1 MIEIDFNGGI
11 ISVLKIAT
19 RKSPLALW
27 QAEFVKSKL
36 ASLYPDLKIELVK
49 MTTQGDQI
57 LNSPLSKIGG
67 KSLFIKELEVG
78 MNEGRADIAVHSMK
92 DVPYELP
99 QGFEIGAILERENPF
114 DAFVSNDYNSISDLP
129 NGAKLGSCSLRRI
142 VQIKA
147 IRPDLEILDLRGNVN
162 TRLKKL
168 DDGEYD
174 AIILACSGLSR
185 LGFEDRIKQD
195 LSPDESLP
203 AVGQGALGIE
213 IKANDQEIRSLIEP
227 LSHKRTMTEV
237 SAERALNAT
246 LQGGCSVAIGA
257 FATSKGSE
265 LKLCGMVGNVNS
277 GEIIRVEELGET
289 SNPIDLGIR
298 AANKLLSLGAREL
311 LNEK

>member
-1 MIEIDFNGGI
+1 M
-11 ISVLKIAT
+11 LKIAT

-36 ASLYPDLKIELVK
+36 ETIYPDLKVELVK

-78 MNEGRADIAVHSMK
+78 IMEGRADIAVHSMK

-114 DAFVSNDYNSISDLP
+114 DAFVSNDFNSIQDLP
-129 NGAKLGSCSLRRI
+129 IGAKLGSCSLRRI
-142 VQIKA
+142 VQVKA
-147 IRPDLEILDLRGNVN
+147 MRPDLEILDLRGNVN

-174 AIILACSGLSR
+174 AIILACSGLTR
-185 LGFEDRIKQD
+185 LGFDNRIKQD
-195 LSPDESLP
+195 LSPDDSLP

-213 IKANDQEIRSLIEP
+213 IEANDHEISSLIKP
-227 LSHKRTMTEV
+227 LIHKKTQIEV

-257 FATSKGSE
+257 FATSEDS
-265 LKLCGMVGNVNS
+265 KLTLSGMVGNVDS
-277 GEIIRVEELGET
+277 GEIIRVQETGET
-289 SNPIDLGIR
+289 SKPIDLGIR
-298 AANKLLSLGAREL
+298 AAKKLLSLGAREL

>member
-1 MIEIDFNGGI
+1 M
-11 ISVLKIAT
+11 LKIAT

-36 ASLYPDLKIELVK
+36 EAIYPDLKVELVK

-78 MNEGRADIAVHSMK
+78 IMEGRADIAVHSMK

-99 QGFEIGAILERENPF
+99 QGFEIGAILERESPF
-114 DAFVSNDYNSISDLP
+114 DAFVSNDFNSIQDLP
-129 NGAKLGSCSLRRI
+129 IGAKLGSCSLRRI
-142 VQIKA
+142 VQVKA
-147 IRPDLEILDLRGNVN
+147 MRPDLEILDLRGNVN

-174 AIILACSGLSR
+174 AIILACSGLTR

-195 LSPDESLP
+195 LSPDDSLP

-213 IKANDQEIRSLIEP
+213 IKANDHEISSLIKP
-227 LSHKRTMTEV
+227 LIHQKTQIEV
-237 SAERALNAT
+237 NAERALNNT

-257 FATSKGSE
+257 FATSEDS
-265 LKLCGMVGNVNS
+265 KLTLSGMVGNVDS
-277 GEIIRVEELGET
+277 GEIIRIQETGET
-289 SNPIDLGIR
+289 SKPIDLGIR
-298 AANKLLSLGAREL
+298 AAKKLLSLGAREL

>member
-1 MIEIDFNGGI
+1 M
-11 ISVLKIAT
+11 LKIAT
-19 RKSPLALW
+19 RKSPLAIW

-36 ASLYPDLKIELVK
+36 ENIYPDLKVELVK

-78 MNEGRADIAVHSMK
+78 IMEGRADIAVHSMK

-99 QGFEIGAILERENPF
+99 QGFEIGAILERESPF
-114 DAFVSNDYNSISDLP
+114 DAFVSNDFNSIQDLP
-129 NGAKLGSCSLRRI
+129 IGAKLGSCSLRRI
-142 VQIKA
+142 VQVKA
-147 IRPDLEILDLRGNVN
+147 MRPDLEILDLRGNVN

-174 AIILACSGLSR
+174 AIILACSGLTR
-185 LGFEDRIKQD
+185 LGFDNRIKQD
-195 LSPDESLP
+195 LSPDDSLP

-213 IKANDQEIRSLIEP
+213 IKANDHEISNLIKP
-227 LSHKRTMTEV
+227 LIHQKTQIEV
-237 SAERALNAT
+237 NAERALNTT

-257 FATSKGSE
+257 FATSEDS
-265 LKLCGMVGNVNS
+265 KLTLSGMVGNVDS
-277 GEIIRVEELGET
+277 GEIIRIQETGET
-289 SNPIDLGIR
+289 SKPIDLGIR
-298 AANKLLSLGAREL
+298 AAKKLLSLGAREL

>member
-1 MIEIDFNGGI
+1 MKSILFGGI
-11 ISVLKIAT
+11 ITVLKIAT

-27 QAEFVKSKL
+27 QAEFVKSNL
-36 ASLYPDLKIELVK
+36 ESLNPGLDVELVK

-78 MNEGRADIAVHSMK
+78 MMEGRADIAVHSMK

-114 DAFVSNDYNSISDLP
+114 DAFVSNAFNSIGDLP
-129 NGAKLGSCSLRRI
+129 IGARVGSCSLRRI
-142 VQIKA
+142 VQLKA
-147 IRPDLEILDLRGNVN
+147 IRPDLVILDLRGNVN

-174 AIILACSGLSR
+174 AIILACSGLIR
-185 LGFEDRIKQD
+185 LGFEDRIKQH
-195 LSPDESLP
+195 LSPETSLP

-213 IKANDQEIRSLIEP
+213 IRSNDHEISSLVKP
-227 LSHKRTMTEV
+227 LIHKKTLNEV

-257 FATSKGSE
+257 FATSNGSE
-265 LKLCGMVGNVNS
+265 LKLSGMVGNVAS
-277 GEIIRVEELGET
+277 GKILRVEELGDM
-289 SNPIDLGIR
+289 NKPLDLGIIT
-298 AANKLLSLGAREL
+298 AKKLLSLGAREL
-311 LNEK
+311 LNET

>member
-1 MIEIDFNGGI
+1 M
-11 ISVLKIAT
+11 LKIAT

-36 ASLYPDLKIELVK
+36 ETIYPDLKVELVK

-78 MNEGRADIAVHSMK
+78 IMEGRADIAVHSMK

-99 QGFEIGAILERENPF
+99 QGFEIGAILERESPF
-114 DAFVSNDYNSISDLP
+114 DAFVSNDFNSIQDLP
-129 NGAKLGSCSLRRI
+129 VGARLGSCSLRRI
-142 VQIKA
+142 VQVKA
-147 IRPDLEILDLRGNVN
+147 LRPDLEILDLRGNVN

-174 AIILACSGLSR
+174 AIILACSGLAR
-185 LGFEDRIKQD
+185 LGFDNRIKQD
-195 LSPDESLP
+195 LSPDDSLP

-213 IKANDQEIRSLIEP
+213 IKANDHYISSLIKP
-227 LSHKRTMTEV
+227 LIHKKTQIEV

-257 FATSKGSE
+257 FATSEDS
-265 LKLCGMVGNVNS
+265 KLTLSGMVGNVDS
-277 GEIIRVEELGET
+277 GEIIRVQETGET
-289 SNPIDLGIR
+289 SKPIDLGIR
-298 AANKLLSLGAREL
+298 AAKKLLSLGAREL

>member
-114 DAFVSNDYNSISDLP
+114 DAFVSNDYNTIEELP
-129 NGAKLGSCSLRRI
+129 IGAKLGSCSLRRI
-142 VQIKA
+142 VQVKA
-147 IRPDLEILDLRGNVN
+147 MRPDLEILDLRGNVN

-185 LGFEDRIKQD
+185 LGFEYRIKQD
-195 LSPDESLP
+195 LSPNDSLP

-213 IKANDQEIRSLIEP
+213 IKVNDHKISSLIEP

-237 SAERALNAT
+237 NAERALNAT

-265 LKLCGMVGNVNS
+265 LKLCGMVGNVDS

-289 SNPIDLGIR
+289 SNPIDLGVR

>member
-1 MIEIDFNGGI
+1 M
-11 ISVLKIAT
+11 LKIAT

-36 ASLYPDLKIELVK
+36 ENIYPDLKVELVK

-78 MNEGRADIAVHSMK
+78 IMEGRADIAVHSMK

-99 QGFEIGAILERENPF
+99 QGFEIGAILERESPF
-114 DAFVSNDYNSISDLP
+114 DAFVSNDFNSIQDLP
-129 NGAKLGSCSLRRI
+129 IGAKLGSCSLRRI
-142 VQIKA
+142 VQVKA
-147 IRPDLEILDLRGNVN
+147 MRPDLEILDLRGNVN

-174 AIILACSGLSR
+174 AIILACSGLTR
-185 LGFEDRIKQD
+185 LGFDNRIKQD
-195 LSPDESLP
+195 LSPDDSLP

-213 IKANDQEIRSLIEP
+213 IKANDHEISNLIKP
-227 LSHKRTMTEV
+227 LIHQKTQIEV
-237 SAERALNAT
+237 NAERALNTT

-257 FATSKGSE
+257 FATSEDS
-265 LKLCGMVGNVNS
+265 KLTLSGMVGNVDS
-277 GEIIRVEELGET
+277 GEIIRIQETGET
-289 SNPIDLGIR
+289 SKPIDLGIR
-298 AANKLLSLGAREL
+298 AAKKLLSLGAREL

>member
-114 DAFVSNDYNSISDLP
+114 DAFVSNDYNTIEELP
-129 NGAKLGSCSLRRI
+129 IGAKLGSCSLRRI

-147 IRPDLEILDLRGNVN
+147 MRPDLEILDLRGNVN

-213 IKANDQEIRSLIEP
+213 IKANDQEISSLIEP

-265 LKLCGMVGNVNS
+265 LKLCGMVGNVDT

-289 SNPIDLGIR
+289 SNPIDLGVK

>member
-1 MIEIDFNGGI
+1 M
-11 ISVLKIAT
+11 LKIAT

-36 ASLYPDLKIELVK
+36 EAIYPDLKVELVK

-78 MNEGRADIAVHSMK
+78 IIEGRADIAVHSMK

-99 QGFEIGAILERENPF
+99 QGFEIGAILERESPF
-114 DAFVSNDYNSISDLP
+114 DAFVSNDFNSIQDLP
-129 NGAKLGSCSLRRI
+129 VGAKLGSCSLRRI
-142 VQIKA
+142 VQVKA

-174 AIILACSGLSR
+174 AIILACSGLTR
-185 LGFEDRIKQD
+185 LGFDNRIKQD
-195 LSPDESLP
+195 LSPDDSLP

-213 IKANDQEIRSLIEP
+213 IKANDHEISSLIKP
-227 LSHKRTMTEV
+227 LIHQKTQIEV
-237 SAERALNAT
+237 NAERALNTT

-257 FATSKGSE
+257 FATSEDS
-265 LKLCGMVGNVNS
+265 KLTLSGMVGNVDS
-277 GEIIRVEELGET
+277 GEIIRIQETGET
-289 SNPIDLGIR
+289 SKPIDLGIR
-298 AANKLLSLGAREL
+298 AAKKLLSLGAREL

>member
-1 MIEIDFNGGI
+1 M
-11 ISVLKIAT
+11 LKIAT

-27 QAEFVKSKL
+27 QAEFVKSNL
-36 ASLYPDLKIELVK
+36 ESLNPGLDVELVK

-78 MNEGRADIAVHSMK
+78 MIEGRADIAVHSMK

-114 DAFVSNDYNSISDLP
+114 DAFVSNAFNSIDDLP
-129 NGAKLGSCSLRRI
+129 IGARVGSCSLRRI
-142 VQIKA
+142 VQLKA
-147 IRPDLEILDLRGNVN
+147 LRPDLVILDLRGNVN

-174 AIILACSGLSR
+174 AIILACSGLIR
-185 LGFEDRIKQD
+185 LGFEDRIKQH
-195 LSPDESLP
+195 LSPETSLP

-213 IKANDQEIRSLIEP
+213 IRSNDHEISSLVKP
-227 LSHKRTMTEV
+227 LIHKKTLNEV

-257 FATSKGSE
+257 FATSNGSE
-265 LKLCGMVGNVNS
+265 LKLSGMVGNVAS
-277 GEIIRVEELGET
+277 GKILRVEELGDM
-289 SNPIDLGIR
+289 NKPLDLGIIT
-298 AANKLLSLGAREL
+298 AKKLLSLGAREL
-311 LNEK
+311 LNET

>member
-1 MIEIDFNGGI
+1 M
-11 ISVLKIAT
+11 LKIAT
-19 RKSPLALW
+19 RKSPLAIW

-36 ASLYPDLKIELVK
+36 ENIYPDLKVELVK

-78 MNEGRADIAVHSMK
+78 IMEGRADIAVHSMK

-114 DAFVSNDYNSISDLP
+114 DAFVSNDFNSIQDLP
-129 NGAKLGSCSLRRI
+129 VGAKLGSCSLRRI
-142 VQIKA
+142 VQVKA
-147 IRPDLEILDLRGNVN
+147 MRPDLEILDLRGNVN

-174 AIILACSGLSR
+174 AIILACSGLTR
-185 LGFEDRIKQD
+185 LGFDNRIKQD
-195 LSPDESLP
+195 LSPDDSLP

-213 IKANDQEIRSLIEP
+213 IKANDHEISNLIKP
-227 LSHKRTMTEV
+227 LIHQKTQIEV
-237 SAERALNAT
+237 NAERALNTT

-257 FATSKGSE
+257 FATSEDS
-265 LKLCGMVGNVNS
+265 KLTLSGMVGNVDS
-277 GEIIRVEELGET
+277 GEIIRVQETGET
-289 SNPIDLGIR
+289 SKPIDLGIR
-298 AANKLLSLGAREL
+298 AAKKLLSLGAREL

>member
-114 DAFVSNDYNSISDLP
+114 DAFVSNDYNTIEELP
-129 NGAKLGSCSLRRI
+129 IGAKLGSCSLRRI

-147 IRPDLEILDLRGNVN
+147 MRPDLEILDLRGNVN

-213 IKANDQEIRSLIEP
+213 IKVNDHKISSLIEP

-265 LKLCGMVGNVNS
+265 LKLCGMVGNVDS
-277 GEIIRVEELGET
+277 GEIIRVEEFGET
-289 SNPIDLGIR
+289 SNPIDLGVS

>member
-1 MIEIDFNGGI
+1 MKSILFGGI
-11 ISVLKIAT
+11 ITVLKIAT

-27 QAEFVKSKL
+27 QAEFVKSNL
-36 ASLYPDLKIELVK
+36 ESLNPGLDVELVK

-78 MNEGRADIAVHSMK
+78 MMEGRADIAVHSMK

-114 DAFVSNDYNSISDLP
+114 DAFVSNAFNSISDLP
-129 NGAKLGSCSLRRI
+129 IGARVGSCSLRRI
-142 VQIKA
+142 VQLKA
-147 IRPDLEILDLRGNVN
+147 LRPDLVILDLRGNVN

-174 AIILACSGLSR
+174 AIILACSGLIR
-185 LGFEDRIKQD
+185 LGFEDRIKQH
-195 LSPDESLP
+195 LSPETSLP

-213 IKANDQEIRSLIEP
+213 IRSNDHEISSLVKP
-227 LSHKRTMTEV
+227 LIHKKTLNEV

-257 FATSKGSE
+257 FATSNGSE
-265 LKLCGMVGNVNS
+265 LKLSGMVGNVAS
-277 GEIIRVEELGET
+277 GKILRVEELA
-289 SNPIDLGIR
+289 I
-298 AANKLLSLGAREL
+298 
-311 LNEK
+311 

>member
-1 MIEIDFNGGI
+1 MKSILFGGI
-11 ISVLKIAT
+11 ITVLKIAT

-27 QAEFVKSKL
+27 QAEFVKSNL
-36 ASLYPDLKIELVK
+36 ETLNPGLDVELVK

-78 MNEGRADIAVHSMK
+78 MMEGRADIAVHSMK

-114 DAFVSNDYNSISDLP
+114 DAFVSNAFNSIDDLP
-129 NGAKLGSCSLRRI
+129 IGARVGSCSLRRI
-142 VQIKA
+142 VQLKA
-147 IRPDLEILDLRGNVN
+147 LRPDLVILDLRGNVN

-174 AIILACSGLSR
+174 AIILACSGLIR
-185 LGFEDRIKQD
+185 LGFKDRIKQH
-195 LSPDESLP
+195 LSPETSLP

-213 IKANDQEIRSLIEP
+213 IRSNDHEISSLVKP
-227 LSHKRTMTEV
+227 LIHKKTLNEV

-257 FATSKGSE
+257 FATSNGSE
-265 LKLCGMVGNVNS
+265 LKLSGMVGNVAS
-277 GEIIRVEELGET
+277 GKILRVEELGDM
-289 SNPIDLGIR
+289 NKPLDLGIIT
-298 AANKLLSLGAREL
+298 AKKLLSLGAREL
-311 LNEK
+311 LNET

>member
-195 LSPDESLP
+195 LSPNDSLP

-213 IKANDQEIRSLIEP
+213 IKANDHKISSLIEP

-265 LKLCGMVGNVNS
+265 LKLCGMVGNVDS

>member
-1 MIEIDFNGGI
+1 M
-11 ISVLKIAT
+11 LKIAT

-36 ASLYPDLKIELVK
+36 ETIYPDLKVELVK

-78 MNEGRADIAVHSMK
+78 IMEGRADIAVHSMK
-92 DVPYELP
+92 DIPYELP
-99 QGFEIGAILERENPF
+99 QGFEIGAILERESPF
-114 DAFVSNDYNSISDLP
+114 DAFVSNDFNSIQDLP
-129 NGAKLGSCSLRRI
+129 VGARLGSCSLRRI
-142 VQIKA
+142 VQVKA
-147 IRPDLEILDLRGNVN
+147 MRPDLEILDLRGNVN

-174 AIILACSGLSR
+174 AIILACSGLTR
-185 LGFEDRIKQD
+185 LGFDNRIKQD
-195 LSPDESLP
+195 LSPDDSLP

-213 IKANDQEIRSLIEP
+213 IKANDHEISNLIKP
-227 LSHKRTMTEV
+227 LIHQKTQIEV
-237 SAERALNAT
+237 NAERALNTT

-257 FATSKGSE
+257 FATSEDS
-265 LKLCGMVGNVNS
+265 KLTLSGMVGNVDS
-277 GEIIRVEELGET
+277 GEIIRIQETGET
-289 SNPIDLGIR
+289 SKPIDLGIR
-298 AANKLLSLGAREL
+298 AAKKLLSLGAREL

>member
-1 MIEIDFNGGI
+1 M
-11 ISVLKIAT
+11 LKIAT

-27 QAEFVKSKL
+27 QAEFVKSNL
-36 ASLYPDLKIELVK
+36 ESLNPGLDVELVK

-78 MNEGRADIAVHSMK
+78 MMEGRADIAVHSMK

-114 DAFVSNDYNSISDLP
+114 DAFVSNAFNSIGDLP
-129 NGAKLGSCSLRRI
+129 IGARVGSCSLRRI
-142 VQIKA
+142 VQLKA
-147 IRPDLEILDLRGNVN
+147 LRPDLVILDLRGNVN

-174 AIILACSGLSR
+174 AIILACSGLIR
-185 LGFEDRIKQD
+185 LGFEDRIKQH
-195 LSPDESLP
+195 LSPETSLP

-213 IKANDQEIRSLIEP
+213 IRSNDHEISSLVKP
-227 LSHKRTMTEV
+227 LIHKKTLNEV

-257 FATSKGSE
+257 FATSNGSE
-265 LKLCGMVGNVNS
+265 LKLSGMVGNVAS
-277 GEIIRVEELGET
+277 GKMLRVEELGDT
-289 SNPIDLGIR
+289 NKPLDLGIIT
-298 AANKLLSLGAREL
+298 AKKLLSLGAREL
-311 LNEK
+311 LYET

>member
-1 MIEIDFNGGI
+1 M
-11 ISVLKIAT
+11 LKIAT

-27 QAEFVKSKL
+27 QAEFVKSNL
-36 ASLYPDLKIELVK
+36 ESLNPGLDVELVK

-78 MNEGRADIAVHSMK
+78 MMEGRADIAVHSMK

-114 DAFVSNDYNSISDLP
+114 DAFVSNAFNSIGDLP
-129 NGAKLGSCSLRRI
+129 IGARVGSCSLRRI
-142 VQIKA
+142 VQLKA
-147 IRPDLEILDLRGNVN
+147 LRPDLVILDLRGNVN

-174 AIILACSGLSR
+174 AIILACSGLIR
-185 LGFEDRIKQD
+185 LGFEDRIKQH
-195 LSPDESLP
+195 LSPETSLP

-213 IKANDQEIRSLIEP
+213 IRANDHEISGLVKPLI
-227 LSHKRTMTEV
+227 HKKTLNEV

-257 FATSKGSE
+257 FATSNGSE
-265 LKLCGMVGNVNS
+265 LKLSGMVGNVAS
-277 GEIIRVEELGET
+277 GKILRVEELGDMNKP
-289 SNPIDLGIR
+289 SDLGIIT
-298 AANKLLSLGAREL
+298 AKKLLSLGAREL
-311 LNEK
+311 LNET

>member
-195 LSPDESLP
+195 LSPNDSLP

-213 IKANDQEIRSLIEP
+213 IKANDHKISSLIEP

-237 SAERALNAT
+237 SAERALNAS

>member
-1 MIEIDFNGGI
+1 M
-11 ISVLKIAT
+11 LKIAT

-114 DAFVSNDYNSISDLP
+114 DAFVSNDYNTIEELP
-129 NGAKLGSCSLRRI
+129 IGAKLGSCSLRRI

-147 IRPDLEILDLRGNVN
+147 MRPDLEILDLRGNVN

-195 LSPDESLP
+195 LSPNDSLP

-213 IKANDQEIRSLIEP
+213 IKVNDHKISSLIEP

-265 LKLCGMVGNVNS
+265 LKLCGMVGNVDS

-289 SNPIDLGIR
+289 SNPIDLGVR

>member
-1 MIEIDFNGGI
+1 M
-11 ISVLKIAT
+11 LKIAT
-19 RKSPLALW
+19 RKSPLAIW

-36 ASLYPDLKIELVK
+36 EAIYPDLKVELVK

-78 MNEGRADIAVHSMK
+78 IMEGRADIAVHSMK

-99 QGFEIGAILERENPF
+99 QGFEIGAILERESPF
-114 DAFVSNDYNSISDLP
+114 DAFVSNDFNSIQDLP
-129 NGAKLGSCSLRRI
+129 IGAKLGSCSLRRI
-142 VQIKA
+142 VQVKA
-147 IRPDLEILDLRGNVN
+147 MRPDLEILDLRGNVN

-174 AIILACSGLSR
+174 AIILACSGLTR
-185 LGFEDRIKQD
+185 LGFDNRIKQD
-195 LSPDESLP
+195 LSPDDSLP

-213 IKANDQEIRSLIEP
+213 IKANDHEISSLIKP
-227 LSHKRTMTEV
+227 LIHQKTQIEV
-237 SAERALNAT
+237 NAERALNTA

-257 FATSKGSE
+257 FAMSEDSKLTLS
-265 LKLCGMVGNVNS
+265 GMVGNVDS
-277 GEIIRVEELGET
+277 GEIIRVQETGET
-289 SNPIDLGIR
+289 SKPIDLGIR
-298 AANKLLSLGAREL
+298 AAKKLLSLGAREL

>member
-1 MIEIDFNGGI
+1 
-11 ISVLKIAT
+11 VLKIAT

-36 ASLYPDLKIELVK
+36 ETIYPDLKVELVK

-78 MNEGRADIAVHSMK
+78 IMEGRADIAVHSMK

-99 QGFEIGAILERENPF
+99 QGFEIGAILERESPF
-114 DAFVSNDYNSISDLP
+114 DAFVSNDFNSIQDLP
-129 NGAKLGSCSLRRI
+129 IGAKLGSCSLRRI
-142 VQIKA
+142 VQVKA

-174 AIILACSGLSR
+174 AIILACSGLTR
-185 LGFEDRIKQD
+185 LGFDNRIKQD
-195 LSPDESLP
+195 LSPDDSLP

-213 IKANDQEIRSLIEP
+213 IKANDHEISNLIKP
-227 LSHKRTMTEV
+227 LIHQKTQIEV
-237 SAERALNAT
+237 NAERALNTT

-257 FATSKGSE
+257 FATSEDS
-265 LKLCGMVGNVNS
+265 KLTLSGMVGNVDS
-277 GEIIRVEELGET
+277 GEIIRIQETGET
-289 SNPIDLGIR
+289 SKPIDLGIR
-298 AANKLLSLGAREL
+298 AAKKLLSLGAREL

>member
-67 KSLFIKELEVG
+67 KSLFIKELEIG

-99 QGFEIGAILERENPF
+99 QGFEIGAILERESPF

-195 LSPDESLP
+195 LSPNDSLP

-213 IKANDQEIRSLIEP
+213 IKANDHKISSLIEP

-265 LKLCGMVGNVNS
+265 LKLCGMVGNVDS

-289 SNPIDLGIR
+289 SNPIDLGVR

>member
-1 MIEIDFNGGI
+1 M
-11 ISVLKIAT
+11 LKIAT

-36 ASLYPDLKIELVK
+36 ETIYPDLKVELVK

-78 MNEGRADIAVHSMK
+78 IMEGRADIAVHSMK

-114 DAFVSNDYNSISDLP
+114 DAFVSNDFNSIQDLP
-129 NGAKLGSCSLRRI
+129 VGARLGSCSLRRI
-142 VQIKA
+142 VQVKA
-147 IRPDLEILDLRGNVN
+147 LRPDLEILDLRGNVN

-174 AIILACSGLSR
+174 AIILACSGLAR
-185 LGFEDRIKQD
+185 LGFDNRIKQD
-195 LSPDESLP
+195 LSPDDSLP

-213 IKANDQEIRSLIEP
+213 IEANDHEISSLIKP
-227 LSHKRTMTEV
+227 LIHKKTQIEV

-257 FATSKGSE
+257 FATSEDS
-265 LKLCGMVGNVNS
+265 KLTLSGMVGNVDS
-277 GEIIRVEELGET
+277 GEIIRVQETGET
-289 SNPIDLGIR
+289 SKPIDLGIR
-298 AANKLLSLGAREL
+298 AAKKLLSLGAREL

>member
-1 MIEIDFNGGI
+1 MKSISFGGSI
-11 ISVLKIAT
+11 IVLKIAT

-27 QAEFVKSKL
+27 QAEFVKSNL
-36 ASLYPDLKIELVK
+36 ESLYSDLKIELVK

-67 KSLFIKELEVG
+67 KSLFIKELELG
-78 MNEGRADIAVHSMK
+78 MMEGRADIAVHSMK

-114 DAFVSNDYNSISDLP
+114 DALVSNTVSSLDDLP
-129 NGAKLGSCSLRRI
+129 VGARVGSCSLRRI
-142 VQIKA
+142 VQLKA
-147 IRPDLEILDLRGNVN
+147 LRPDLVVLDLRGNVN

-174 AIILACSGLSR
+174 AIILACSGLIR
-185 LGFEDRIKQD
+185 LGLEERIKQH
-195 LSPDESLP
+195 LSPIQSLP

-213 IKANDQEIRSLIEP
+213 IRANDHEISSLIEP
-227 LSHKRTMTEV
+227 LIHKKTLSEV

-257 FATSKGSE
+257 YATSDGSE
-265 LKLCGMVGNVNS
+265 ITLRGIVGNVDS
-277 GEIIRVEELGET
+277 GEIIRVEEHGEI
-289 SNPIDLGIR
+289 SKPIDLGVR

-311 LNEK
+311 LNEA

>member
-114 DAFVSNDYNSISDLP
+114 DAFVSNDYNTIEELP
-129 NGAKLGSCSLRRI
+129 IGAKLGSCSLRRI

-147 IRPDLEILDLRGNVN
+147 MRPDLEILDLRGNVN

-195 LSPDESLP
+195 LSPNDSLP

-213 IKANDQEIRSLIEP
+213 IKTNDHEISSLIEP

-265 LKLCGMVGNVNS
+265 LKLCGMVGNVDS

-289 SNPIDLGIR
+289 SNPIDLGIS

>member
-1 MIEIDFNGGI
+1 
-11 ISVLKIAT
+11 VLKIAT

-36 ASLYPDLKIELVK
+36 ETIYPDLKVELVK

-78 MNEGRADIAVHSMK
+78 IMEGRADIAVHSMK
-92 DVPYELP
+92 DIPYELP
-99 QGFEIGAILERENPF
+99 QGFEIGAILERESPF
-114 DAFVSNDYNSISDLP
+114 DAFVSNDFNSIQDLP
-129 NGAKLGSCSLRRI
+129 VGARLGSCSLRRI
-142 VQIKA
+142 VQVKEL
-147 IRPDLEILDLRGNVN
+147 RPDLEILDLRGNVN

-174 AIILACSGLSR
+174 AIILACSGLAR
-185 LGFEDRIKQD
+185 LGFDNRIKQD
-195 LSPDESLP
+195 LSPDDSLP

-213 IKANDQEIRSLIEP
+213 IEANDHEISSLIKP
-227 LSHKRTMTEV
+227 LIHKKTQIEV

-257 FATSKGSE
+257 FATSEDS
-265 LKLCGMVGNVNS
+265 KLTLSGMVGNVDS
-277 GEIIRVEELGET
+277 GEIIRVQETGET
-289 SNPIDLGIR
+289 SKPIDLGIR
-298 AANKLLSLGAREL
+298 AAKKLLSLGAREL

>member
-1 MIEIDFNGGI
+1 MKSILFGGI
-11 ISVLKIAT
+11 INVLKIAT

-27 QAEFVKSKL
+27 QAEFVKSNL
-36 ASLYPDLKIELVK
+36 ESLNPGLDVELVK

-78 MNEGRADIAVHSMK
+78 MIEGRADIAVHSMK

-114 DAFVSNDYNSISDLP
+114 DAFVSNAFSSIEELP
-129 NGAKLGSCSLRRI
+129 IGARVGSCSLRRI
-142 VQIKA
+142 VQLKA
-147 IRPDLEILDLRGNVN
+147 LRPDLVILDLRGNVN

-174 AIILACSGLSR
+174 AIILACSGLKR
-185 LGFEDRIKQD
+185 LGFEDRIKQH
-195 LSPDESLP
+195 LSPEVSLP

-213 IKANDQEIRSLIEP
+213 IRANDHQISSLIEP
-227 LSHKRTMTEV
+227 LIHPKTLNEV
-237 SAERALNAT
+237 SAERALNAS

-257 FATSKGSE
+257 FATSHGSE
-265 LKLCGMVGNVNS
+265 LKLIGMVGNVSS
-277 GEIIRVEELGET
+277 GKILRVEELGDI
-289 SNPIDLGIR
+289 NKPLDLGIR
-298 AANKLLSLGAREL
+298 TADKLLSLGARAL
-311 LNEK
+311 LNET

>member
-114 DAFVSNDYNSISDLP
+114 DAFVSNDYNTIEELP
-129 NGAKLGSCSLRRI
+129 IGAKLGSCSLRRI

-147 IRPDLEILDLRGNVN
+147 MRPDLEILDLRGNVN

-195 LSPDESLP
+195 LSPNDSLP

-213 IKANDQEIRSLIEP
+213 IKANDHKISSLIEP

-289 SNPIDLGIR
+289 SNPIDLGVR

>member
-1 MIEIDFNGGI
+1 M
-11 ISVLKIAT
+11 LKIAT

-67 KSLFIKELEVG
+67 KSLFIKELEIG

-195 LSPDESLP
+195 LSPNDSLP

-213 IKANDQEIRSLIEP
+213 IKANDHKISSLIEP

>member
-1 MIEIDFNGGI
+1 M
-11 ISVLKIAT
+11 LKIAT

-27 QAEFVKSKL
+27 QAEFVKSNL
-36 ASLYPDLKIELVK
+36 ESLNPGLDVELVK

-78 MNEGRADIAVHSMK
+78 MMEGRADIAVHSMK

-114 DAFVSNDYNSISDLP
+114 DAFVSNAFNSIGDLP
-129 NGAKLGSCSLRRI
+129 IGARVGSCSLRRI
-142 VQIKA
+142 VQLKA
-147 IRPDLEILDLRGNVN
+147 LRPDLVILDLRGNVN

-174 AIILACSGLSR
+174 AIILACSGLIR
-185 LGFEDRIKQD
+185 LGFEDRIKQH
-195 LSPDESLP
+195 LSPETSLP

-213 IKANDQEIRSLIEP
+213 IRSNDHEISSLVKP
-227 LSHKRTMTEV
+227 LIHKKTLNEV

-257 FATSKGSE
+257 FATSNGSE
-265 LKLCGMVGNVNS
+265 LKLSGMVGNVAS
-277 GEIIRVEELGET
+277 GKILRVEELGDM
-289 SNPIDLGIR
+289 NKPLDLGIIT
-298 AANKLLSLGAREL
+298 AKKLLSLGAREL
-311 LNEK
+311 LYDT

>member
-1 MIEIDFNGGI
+1 M
-11 ISVLKIAT
+11 LKIAT

-36 ASLYPDLKIELVK
+36 EAIYPDLKVELVK

-78 MNEGRADIAVHSMK
+78 IMEGRADIAVHSMK

-114 DAFVSNDYNSISDLP
+114 DAFVSNDFNSIQDLP
-129 NGAKLGSCSLRRI
+129 VGAKLGSCSLRRI
-142 VQIKA
+142 VQVKA

-174 AIILACSGLSR
+174 AIILACSGLTR
-185 LGFEDRIKQD
+185 LGFDNRIKQD
-195 LSPDESLP
+195 LSPDDSLP

-213 IKANDQEIRSLIEP
+213 IKANDHEISSLIKP
-227 LSHKRTMTEV
+227 LIHQKTQIEV
-237 SAERALNAT
+237 NAERALNTT

-257 FATSKGSE
+257 FATSEDS
-265 LKLCGMVGNVNS
+265 KLTLSGMVGNVDS
-277 GEIIRVEELGET
+277 GEIIRIQE
-289 SNPIDLGIR
+289 
-298 AANKLLSLGAREL
+298 LSLIHI
-311 LNEK
+311 

>member
-67 KSLFIKELEVG
+67 KSLFIKELEIG

-195 LSPDESLP
+195 LSPNDSLP

-213 IKANDQEIRSLIEP
+213 IKANDHKISSLIEP

-265 LKLCGMVGNVNS
+265 LKLCGMVGNVDS

-289 SNPIDLGIR
+289 SNPIDLGVK

>member
-114 DAFVSNDYNSISDLP
+114 DAFVSNDYNTIEELP
-129 NGAKLGSCSLRRI
+129 IGAKLGSCSLRRI

-147 IRPDLEILDLRGNVN
+147 MRPDLEILDLRGNVN

-213 IKANDQEIRSLIEP
+213 IKVNDHKISSLIEP

-265 LKLCGMVGNVNS
+265 LKLCGMVGNVDS

-289 SNPIDLGIR
+289 SNPIDLGVR

>member
-114 DAFVSNDYNSISDLP
+114 DAFVSNDYNTIEELP
-129 NGAKLGSCSLRRI
+129 IGAKLGSCSLRRI

-195 LSPDESLP
+195 LSPNDSLP

-213 IKANDQEIRSLIEP
+213 IKVNDHKISSLIEP

-265 LKLCGMVGNVNS
+265 LKLCGMVGNVDS

-289 SNPIDLGIR
+289 SNPIDLGVR